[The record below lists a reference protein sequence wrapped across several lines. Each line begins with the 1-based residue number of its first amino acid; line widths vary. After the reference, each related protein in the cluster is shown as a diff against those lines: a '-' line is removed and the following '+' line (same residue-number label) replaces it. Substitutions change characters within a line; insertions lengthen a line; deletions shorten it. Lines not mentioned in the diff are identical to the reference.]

1 MKGAS
6 TRACRTLG
14 DVSRQRVGALWGVCH
29 SAKSCRRGLVG
40 GVLRVICN
48 GICTARFHFD
58 QDEQRCRVGCSD
70 EVECTRALQRLP
82 TTLPTCRILLGSWDA
97 IWHDTIFKMWNRRN
111 RLCILGTGLI
121 DAFVNVSNKHG
132 PYQNNELC
140 FRELMHGRIKM
151 MTRVGPA
158 WSRTHQSL
166 SLGWRP
172 ELLGPSRLR
181 LLKPKAKFR
190 QLSASQPPR
199 ALLARPRRMVH
210 FHCLGK
216 LCWLR
221 QRDAIAPKRSA
232 LPSRARPSTGGW

>member
-1 MKGAS
+1 M
-6 TRACRTLG
+6 
-14 DVSRQRVGALWGVCH
+14 
-29 SAKSCRRGLVG
+29 
-40 GVLRVICN
+40 
-48 GICTARFHFD
+48 
-58 QDEQRCRVGCSD
+58 
-70 EVECTRALQRLP
+70 P

-151 MTRVGPA
+151 MTRVCSA

-199 ALLARPRRMVH
+199 ALLADRGGWCIFTVSGSCASCGNVMQSPQNVRRSLREHVPAQKRDDDRRRPRCVRYH
-210 FHCLGK
+210 NC
-216 LCWLR
+216 
-221 QRDAIAPKRSA
+221 RS
-232 LPSRARPSTGGW
+232 SRRRTE